1 MKTNV
6 SPSAQSDTGRKH
18 RQETTFVYCPR
29 RGRKI
34 AVTFEMVGRIFPHR
48 ENVTDCPGMSEGPC
62 DQQCLLPVGG
72 TPFA

>member
-1 MKTNV
+1 MQNKT
-6 SPSAQSDTGRKH
+6 SSLAQSDTGRKH

-34 AVTFEMVGRIFPHR
+34 AVTFEMVGRLFPHR